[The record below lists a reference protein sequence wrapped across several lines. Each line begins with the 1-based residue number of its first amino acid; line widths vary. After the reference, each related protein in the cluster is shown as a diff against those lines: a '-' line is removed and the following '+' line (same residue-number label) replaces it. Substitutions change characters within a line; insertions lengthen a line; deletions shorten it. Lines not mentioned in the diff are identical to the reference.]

1 MVVHKKKKVTKYRA
15 HTTHGGGHRK
25 KRRGAGSRGGRG
37 NAGSGKRAGQKKAG
51 IKDRTLGNKGFSSK
65 STKNERIINV
75 GYFTL
80 EKVNKLLEKG
90 SIKKENDFWD
100 FLLIEHLAKPVI
112 WFMANFTKLT
122 PTNITVLSFILFA
135 LTSAL
140 AFATGHLITGAILS
154 QIFLIFDLV
163 DGRVAQLKNL
173 KSNVGRI
180 TDAFV
185 DLLMIIGISLS
196 LGYYVYSATGNLLTL
211 ALSGIYVIIVLLIH
225 VLYLRSY
232 VINGNKVLM
241 KKVTLNERSLIS
253 KVKVFL
259 SKRRIRLGYTDVE
272 TNAIIFFIAPIL
284 AVFFGLKLIHWAF
297 ILGISLLAIL
307 FIVFFALQIKTL
319 KKDSEANFYEKKN
332 D

>member
-1 MVVHKKKKVTKYRA
+1 MKY
-15 HTTHGGGHRK
+15 TFK
-25 KRRGAGSRGGRG
+25 
-37 NAGSGKRAGQKKAG
+37 
-51 IKDRTLGNKGFSSK
+51 
-65 STKNERIINV
+65 EIN
-75 GYFTL
+75 
-80 EKVNKLLEKG
+80 EKG
-90 SIKKENDFWD
+90 LKKENDIWD
-100 FLLIEHLAKPVI
+100 VLLIEHLAKPVI